1 MSYVLA
7 QFGTDLISTIIW
19 IILAIIFFLFGPRLM
34 VTQTII
40 KIEKEVTELEE
51 MAEKSK
57 NYVIQSISKK
67 PSPTLKTSVKNFMEF
82 FAVGPVS
89 IDPYGVIK
97 KLDHIIRNADE
108 KFNYFTRQIAP
119 GFSKEKQKNIK
130 NALQGAI
137 TTHQIAKIVRHYLEL
152 IKKYKMFQLAMVIQM
167 QIPLITRIAKAAM
180 RATQAFVEGIPIGD
194 SIGPLVAANLVKKDK
209 VKIFEEHEFIV
220 AKSKIDGKDVWVSK
234 AEGPGAST
242 GYPGKFLKK
251 FFKKQKIDRIITI
264 DAALRL
270 EGEKTGIVAEG
281 VGVAMGGSGVD
292 RYEIEEIA
300 VKRNIP
306 LDAVAIKVSQEE
318 ALEPMKKE
326 IFDAVP
332 NAIENI
338 KDILKRHKKKERV
351 LIIGVGNSCGIGNS
365 IEELKGLEKK
375 LKTHIK
381 KKEEKKKK
389 KPMS

>member
-1 MSYVLA
+1 MPYMLA
-7 QFGTDLISTIIW
+7 QFGTDLISTVIW

-292 RYEIEEIA
+292 RYEIEEIV
-300 VKRNIP
+300 VKKNIP

>member
-1 MSYVLA
+1 MSFMLA
-7 QFGTDLISTIIW
+7 QFGTDLVSTIIW

-40 KIEKEVTELEE
+40 KIEKEVAELED

-57 NYVIQSISKK
+57 NYVIHSISKK
-67 PSPTLKTSVKNFMEF
+67 PSPTLKRSVKGFMEF

-97 KLDHIIRNADE
+97 KLDHIIKNSDE

-119 GFSKEKQKNIK
+119 GFSKEKRKNIK

-167 QIPLITRIAKAAM
+167 QIPLISRIAKAAM
-180 RATQAFVEGIPIGD
+180 RATQAFSEGIPIGD
-194 SIGPLVAANLVKKDK
+194 SIGPLVAANLIKRDK
-209 VKIFEEHEFIV
+209 VKIFEEDEFIV

-270 EGEKTGIVAEG
+270 EGEKTGIIAEG

-300 VKRNIP
+300 VKKNIP
-306 LDAVAIKVSQEE
+306 LDAVAVKVSQEE

-338 KDILKRHKKKERV
+338 KDILNRRKKKERV
-351 LIIGVGNSCGIGNS
+351 LILGVGNTCGIGNS
-365 IEELKGLEKK
+365 IEDLKGLEKK
-375 LKTHIK
+375 LKSYIK
-381 KKEEKKKK
+381 KMEEKKKK
-389 KPMS
+389 RAS

>member
-1 MSYVLA
+1 MSFTLA
-7 QFGTDLISTIIW
+7 QFGTDLVSTIIW

-34 VTQTII
+34 TTQTIL
-40 KIEKEVTELEE
+40 KIEKEVVELEE

-57 NYVIQSISKK
+57 NYIIKTVSKK
-67 PSPTLKTSVKNFMEF
+67 PSPALKKSIGGFMEF
-82 FAVGPVS
+82 FAVAPVS

-119 GFSKEKQKNIK
+119 GFSKEEQKNIK

-167 QIPLITRIAKAAM
+167 QIPLISRIAKAAM
-180 RATQAFVEGIPIGD
+180 RATEAFSEGIPIGD
-194 SIGPLVAANLVKKDK
+194 SIGPLVAANLIKKDK
-209 VKIFEEHEFIV
+209 VKVYEEYEFII
-220 AKSKIDGKDVWVSK
+220 ARTKINGKDVWVSK

-242 GYPGKFLKK
+242 GYPGKFLKN
-251 FFKKQKIDRIITI
+251 FFKKQKIDRIITV

-270 EGEKTGIVAEG
+270 EGEKTGKTAEG

-292 RYEIEEIA
+292 RYEIEDIV
-300 VKRNIP
+300 VKKNIP

-326 IFDAVP
+326 IWDSVP

-338 KDILKRHKKKERV
+338 KEILKRHKKKERV
-351 LIIGVGNSCGIGNS
+351 LIIGVGNTCGVGNS
-365 IEELKGLEKK
+365 IEDLKGLEKR
-375 LKTHIK
+375 LKKYIK

-389 KPMS
+389 K